1 MTRLKLDDLPER
13 YQRQA
18 LDQLAAI
25 PTGLC
30 HPQPEQDVVLP
41 PLGQEQD
48 EEGGPGRF
56 AVRIE
61 RRGSRLLDAD
71 NLAGSVKFVLDALRY
86 QKLIPEDNPAA
97 IELEVTQAVVP
108 KAERGTY
115 IEITPLDQG
124 PT

>member
-1 MTRLKLDDLPER
+1 M
-13 YQRQA
+13 
-18 LDQLAAI
+18 
-25 PTGLC
+25 
-30 HPQPEQDVVLP
+30 
-41 PLGQEQD
+41 
-48 EEGGPGRF
+48 
-56 AVRIE
+56 
-61 RRGSRLLDAD
+61 
-71 NLAGSVKFVLDALRY
+71 NALRY

>member
-1 MTRLKLDDLPER
+1 MTRLKLDDLPDHYR
-13 YQRQA
+13 RQA

-25 PTGLC
+25 PSGLR
-30 HPQPEQDVVLP
+30 HPEPEQDAVLS
-41 PLGQEQD
+41 PLGKDKD
-48 EEGGPGRF
+48 EEGGAGRF
-56 AVRIE
+56 AVSIE
-61 RRGSRLLDAD
+61 RRGARLLDAD

-108 KAERGTY
+108 KAKRGTY